1 MTKKILILNG
11 PNLNLLGTREPE
23 IYGKET
29 LADVQKSCEK
39 AAKALKLTCDF
50 RQSNDEGEIVS
61 DIQSARKTHAGIIIN
76 AGAYTHTSI
85 AIRDAL
91 LGSDLPIIEVHISNI
106 FKREEFRHHSYIS
119 DVAVGMI
126 CGLGTQGYVLALDAI
141 VNFIGHGKK

>member
-29 LADVQKSCEK
+29 LDDVKKSCEK
-39 AAKALKLTCDF
+39 AAKELGLGCDF

-61 DIQSARKTHAGIIIN
+61 QIQEARKTHAGIIIN

-91 LGSDLPIIEVHISNI
+91 LGTGLPIIEVHISNI
-106 FKREEFRHHSYIS
+106 FKREEFRHHSFIS

-126 CGLGTQGYVLALDAI
+126 CGLGTKGYTLALQAM
-141 VNFIGHGKK
+141 VELA